1 MKSLFILLVFLICL
15 GMGSKAPNHQ
25 TQRPQDSSQPAV
37 VLPEIQVTAPSN
49 HFLTVGKCSNC
60 TPSQWTFVQEAVKK
74 TNETVA
80 SKCFQEKLAS
90 LPLIQTNGLTPT
102 QVSTSLPLSG
112 IKVDVEMYYTLKRVL
127 GYTLQG
133 VDKIWVNKK
142 YMSAWGSCELGS
154 LLAHESSHKAGY
166 THDFKA
172 TARRPNSVP
181 YSVNTAFKF
190 CCK

>member
-1 MKSLFILLVFLICL
+1 MKSLFILILFFLICL
-15 GMGSKAPNHQ
+15 GMGSKAFTHQ
-25 TQRPQDSSQPAV
+25 EASSQSGASVV
-37 VLPEIQVTAPSN
+37 VLPEIEVSQNTN
-49 HFLTVGKCSNC
+49 FLTVGKCSNC
-60 TPSQWTFVQEAVKK
+60 TPSQWAFVQEAVKK

-127 GYTLQG
+127 GYTLHG

>member
-1 MKSLFILLVFLICL
+1 MKSLFIILFFLICL
-15 GMGSKAPNHQ
+15 GMGSKAP
-25 TQRPQDSSQPAV
+25 TLPDTPVASGSSV
-37 VLPEIQVTAPSN
+37 VLPPIEVQGSN
-49 HFLTVGKCSNC
+49 FLTVSKCANC
-60 TPSQWTFVQEAVKK
+60 TPPQWTFVQEAVKK
-74 TNETVA
+74 TNETMA

-102 QVSTSLPLSG
+102 QVSTSLPLSAV
-112 IKVDVEMYYTLKRVL
+112 KVDIETYYTLKRVL

>member
-15 GMGSKAPNHQ
+15 GMGSKAP
-25 TQRPQDSSQPAV
+25 TLPETPSQSGAHVV
-37 VLPEIQVTAPSN
+37 VLPEIEVSQSAN
-49 HFLTVGKCSNC
+49 FLTVGKCSNC

-102 QVSTSLPLSG
+102 QVSTSLPLSAV
-112 IKVDVEMYYTLKRVL
+112 KVDIETYYTLKRVL

-181 YSVNTAFKF
+181 YSVNTAFRF